1 MRARLSSNKQYEQ
14 YEQYE
19 QCKDIR
25 IRCKQ
30 HYANA
35 RIGFDMLKLPWNT
48 EAGGRNSCY
57 RDEFRFIQAPLI
69 VQAILHDIESLL
81 TVRQFRSPNNRRT
94 RHRT

>member
-1 MRARLSSNKQYEQ
+1 MRARLSSNK
-14 YEQYE
+14 QYE

-35 RIGFDMLKLPWNT
+35 RIGFQSSILLKLPWNT

-69 VQAILHDIESLL
+69 VQAIFHDIYESLL